1 MNSPTRTSLFVLS
14 GMFVLTG
21 AVMYA
26 SRWIYA
32 PYLMAAGSAGITF
45 CYMTLPP
52 EAHFRRRRL
61 RRINVFAGILM
72 IAASVF
78 MYMSRNEWVVFIL
91 IAALLQL
98 YTSVAGRRPE
108 N

>member
-1 MNSPTRTSLFVLS
+1 MNGQTRTTLFVLA

-45 CYMTLPP
+45 CYVTAPA
-52 EAHFRRRRL
+52 EAHFRLRRL
-61 RRINVFAGILM
+61 NRINVFAGILM
-72 IAASVF
+72 IGASVF
-78 MYMSRNEWVVFIL
+78 MFMSRNEWVVFVL

-98 YTSVAGRRPE
+98 YTSVAGRTDE
-108 N
+108 